1 MKPDDDLVTSR
12 GLTVPASALEWV
24 FTRSAGAGGQ
34 NVNKVSTK
42 VVLRVA
48 RDQIRGRSVLLDRIA
63 TELPD
68 VITVISQTSRS
79 QWRNRQ
85 LCLTRLAERLDEA
98 AAPPAPSR
106 RATKPSRGAVQRR
119 LDSKKKHS
127 EKKAGRRTEW

>member
-48 RDQIRGRSVLLDRIA
+48 RDHIRGRAVLLARIA
-63 TELPD
+63 EALPET
-68 VITVISQTSRS
+68 ITVSSQTSRS

-85 LCLTRLAERLDEA
+85 LCLARLAERIDEA

-106 RATKPSRGAVQRR
+106 RATKPSRGSVQRR

>member
-48 RDQIRGRSVLLDRIA
+48 RDQIRGRSILLDRIA

-68 VITVISQTSRS
+68 VITVSSQTSRS

>member
-48 RDQIRGRSVLLDRIA
+48 RDHIRGRAVLLERIA
-63 TELPD
+63 EALPET
-68 VITVISQTSRS
+68 ITVSSQTSRS

-85 LCLTRLAERLDEA
+85 LCLARLAERIDEA

-106 RATKPSRGAVQRR
+106 RATKPSRGSVQRR

>member
-1 MKPDDDLVTSR
+1 MKSDDDLVTSR
-12 GLTVPASALEWV
+12 GLTVPASAIEWV

-48 RDQIRGRSVLLDRIA
+48 RDEIRGRSILLDRIA
-63 TELPD
+63 AELPD
-68 VITVISQTSRS
+68 VITVSSKTSRS

-85 LCLTRLAERLDEA
+85 LCLTRLAERIDAA
-98 AAPPAPSR
+98 AAPPPPAR

-119 LDSKKKHS
+119 LESKKKHS
-127 EKKAGRRTEW
+127 DKKAGRRTEW

>member
-12 GLTVPASALEWV
+12 GLTVPASAIEWA

-48 RDQIRGRSVLLDRIA
+48 RDEIRGRSILLDRIA
-63 TELPD
+63 AELPD
-68 VITVISQTSRS
+68 VITVSSQTSRS

-85 LCLTRLAERLDEA
+85 LCLTRLAERIDAA
-98 AAPPAPSR
+98 AAPPPPAR

-119 LDSKKKHS
+119 LESKKKHS
-127 EKKAGRRTEW
+127 DKKAGRRTEW

>member
-1 MKPDDDLVTSR
+1 MNSDDDLVTSR

-42 VVLRVA
+42 VVLRVE
-48 RDQIRGRSVLLDRIA
+48 RDQIRGRVVQLERIA
-63 TELPD
+63 SELPD
-68 VITVISQTSRS
+68 TITVSSQTSRS

-85 LCLTRLAERLDEA
+85 ICLERLAERLDEA

-106 RATKPSRGAVQRR
+106 RATRPSRGAVQRR
-119 LDSKKKHS
+119 LDTKKKHS
-127 EKKAGRRTEW
+127 EKKARRRPDW

>member
-1 MKPDDDLVTSR
+1 MKSDDDLVTSR

-48 RDQIRGRSVLLDRIA
+48 RSEIRGRSVLLERIG
-63 TELPD
+63 ESLPD
-68 VITVISQTSRS
+68 TITVSSQTSRS

-85 LCLTRLAERLDEA
+85 ACLTRLAERIDEA
-98 AAPPAPSR
+98 AAPPPPSR

-119 LDSKKKHS
+119 LDTKKKHS
-127 EKKAGRRTEW
+127 EKKARRRPDW

>member
-1 MKPDDDLVTSR
+1 DDDLVTSR

-48 RDQIRGRSVLLDRIA
+48 RDQIRGRVVQLERIA
-63 TELPD
+63 SELPD
-68 VITVISQTSRS
+68 TITVSSQTSRS

-85 LCLTRLAERLDEA
+85 ICLERLAERLDEA

-106 RATKPSRGAVQRR
+106 RATRPSRGAVQRR
-119 LDSKKKHS
+119 LDTKKKHS
-127 EKKAGRRTEW
+127 EKKARRRPDW

>member
-48 RDQIRGRSVLLDRIA
+48 RDQIRGRSILLDRIA
-63 TELPD
+63 AELPD
-68 VITVISQTSRS
+68 VITVSSQTSRS

>member
-1 MKPDDDLVTSR
+1 MIAVSGGIAIPEHELIER
-12 GLTVPASALEWV
+12 AI
-24 FTRSAGAGGQ
+24 RSSGPGGQ

-48 RDQIRGRSVLLDRIA
+48 RDQIRGRSILLDRIA

-68 VITVISQTSRS
+68 VITVSSQTSRS

>member
-48 RDQIRGRSVLLDRIA
+48 RDQIRGRSILLDRIA
-63 TELPD
+63 AELPD
-68 VITVISQTSRS
+68 VITVSSQTSRS

-85 LCLTRLAERLDEA
+85 LCVARLAERLDAA

-106 RATKPSRGAVQRR
+106 RATKPTRGAVQRR

>member
-42 VVLRVA
+42 VVLRVS
-48 RDQIRGRSVLLDRIA
+48 RDQIRGRSILLDRIA
-63 TELPD
+63 AELPD
-68 VITVISQTSRS
+68 VITVSSQTSRS

>member
-1 MKPDDDLVTSR
+1 MKSDDDLVTSR
-12 GLTVPASALEWV
+12 GLTVPASAIEWV

-48 RDQIRGRSVLLDRIA
+48 RDEIRGRSILLDRIA
-63 TELPD
+63 AALPD
-68 VITVISQTSRS
+68 VITVSSQTSRS

-85 LCLTRLAERLDEA
+85 LCLTRLAERIDAA
-98 AAPPAPSR
+98 AAPPPPAR

-127 EKKAGRRTEW
+127 DKKAGRRTEW

>member
-1 MKPDDDLVTSR
+1 MNSDDDLVTSR

-48 RDQIRGRSVLLDRIA
+48 RDQIRGRVVQLERIA
-63 TELPD
+63 SELPD
-68 VITVISQTSRS
+68 TITVSSQTSRS

-85 LCLTRLAERLDEA
+85 ICLERLAERLDEA

-106 RATKPSRGAVQRR
+106 RATRPSRGAVQRR
-119 LDSKKKHS
+119 LDTKKKHS
-127 EKKAGRRTEW
+127 EKKARRRPDW

>member
-1 MKPDDDLVTSR
+1 MNSDDDLVTSR

-48 RDQIRGRSVLLDRIA
+48 RDQIRGRVVQLERIASVL
-63 TELPD
+63 PD
-68 VITVISQTSRS
+68 TITVSSQTSRS

-85 LCLTRLAERLDEA
+85 ICLERLAERLDEA

-106 RATKPSRGAVQRR
+106 RATRPSRGAVQRR
-119 LDSKKKHS
+119 LDTKKKHS
-127 EKKAGRRTEW
+127 EKKARRRPDW

>member
-1 MKPDDDLVTSR
+1 MNSDDDLVTSR

-48 RDQIRGRSVLLDRIA
+48 RDQIRGRVVQLERIA
-63 TELPD
+63 SALPD
-68 VITVISQTSRS
+68 TITVSSQTSRS

-85 LCLTRLAERLDEA
+85 ICLERLAERLDEA

-106 RATKPSRGAVQRR
+106 RATRPSRGAVQRR
-119 LDSKKKHS
+119 LDTKKKHS
-127 EKKAGRRTEW
+127 EKKARRRPDW

>member
-1 MKPDDDLVTSR
+1 MKSDDDLVTSR

-42 VVLRVA
+42 VVLRVP
-48 RDQIRGRSVLLDRIA
+48 RSEIRGRAILLERIA
-63 TELPD
+63 EALPD
-68 VITVISQTSRS
+68 TITVSSQTSRS

-85 LCLTRLAERLDEA
+85 LCLTRLAERIDEA
-98 AAPPAPSR
+98 AAPPPPSR